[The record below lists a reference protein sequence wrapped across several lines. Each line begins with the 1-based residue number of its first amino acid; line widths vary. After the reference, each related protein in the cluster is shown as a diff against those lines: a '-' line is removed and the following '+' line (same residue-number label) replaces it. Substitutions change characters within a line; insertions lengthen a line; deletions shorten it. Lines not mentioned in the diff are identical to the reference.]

1 MVFRVRFMRKPRV
14 KSSTGIYHIISKGID
29 HQDIFIDDWDRHKYL
44 HLLKQKTLEHRSVL
58 LGYCLMSNHVHLLVN
73 EGEGSVSEL
82 MQSIGISY
90 AFWFNQKYDRNG
102 YLFQNRFHSECIED
116 DQYILTV
123 IRYIH
128 LNPVKAGIVKTPEEY
143 RWSSCKAYCG
153 KDDSNSAQT
162 DFILGLFS
170 DNRVLAQKSF
180 HEFMQEDDHSYDP
193 EESQAKRKSDKEVA
207 AEINKILGDIPI
219 SKLKLMNRTE
229 RDSILRELKGI
240 EGSSIRQ
247 IARLTDIG
255 LKIIR
260 QA

>member
-1 MVFRVRFMRKPRV
+1 MRKPRV
-14 KSSTGIYHIISKGID
+14 KSSTGIYHIVSKGID
-29 HQDIFIDDWDRHKYL
+29 HQDIFIDDWDRQKYL
-44 HLLKQKTLEHRSVL
+44 HLLKKKTLEHGSEL
-58 LGYCLMSNHVHLLVN
+58 LGFCLMSNHVHLLVN

-102 YLFQNRFHSECIED
+102 YLFQNRFHSECIEN

-128 LNPVKAGIVKTPEEY
+128 FNPVKAGIVKAPEEY

-153 KDDSNSAQT
+153 KEDSELAQT

-170 DNRVLAQKSF
+170 DNRMLAQKSF
-180 HEFMQEDDHSYDP
+180 HLFMQEDDPSYDP
-193 EESQAKRKSDKEVA
+193 EESHVKRKSDKEVA
-207 AEINKILGDIPI
+207 VEIEIILGDIPI
-219 SKLKLMNRTE
+219 AELKNMNRAK

-255 LKIIR
+255 VKVVH